1 VTTERT
7 GIAIILARSGVDD
20 AQAAF
25 SLAATVASM
34 EDPAA
39 IFVTQGALSWL
50 RRELGVDSEIIG
62 ELRGACLEAGV
73 RLFAC
78 SASLAQAGFEQSA
91 LLEGVEVVGAPTF
104 YRFALQV
111 GVSLYI

>member
-1 VTTERT
+1 MTVERA
-7 GIAIILARSGVDD
+7 GIAIILARSTNED

-25 SLAATVASM
+25 SLAASVASM

-39 IFVTQGALSWL
+39 IFVTQGALAWL
-50 RRELGVDSEIIG
+50 KRDLDEDASMIAD
-62 ELRGACLEAGV
+62 LRSACSEAGV

-78 SASLAQAGFEQSA
+78 SASLAQSGLESA
-91 LLEGVEVVGAPTF
+91 ALIDGVEIVGAPTF

>member
-1 VTTERT
+1 MTAERA
-7 GIAIILARSGVDD
+7 GIAIILARPGAED
-20 AQAAF
+20 AQAAY

-39 IFVTQGALSWL
+39 IFVTQGALVWL
-50 RRELGVDSEIIG
+50 RRDLGRDVPMIV
-62 ELRGACLEAGV
+62 ELRDACSDAGV

-78 SASLAQAGFEQSA
+78 SASLAHSGIDPAT
-91 LLEGVEVVGAPTF
+91 LIDGVEVVGAPTF
-104 YRFALQV
+104 YRYALQV